1 MLQTDNI
8 AVGAPSATDSA
19 TRPVIE
25 KFEMT
30 HVYRELSE
38 IRMAIAQLTTKS
50 DLLHTMNKAVEKILS
65 NLQMAT
71 TKFGKQKHFLFEN
84 MRKCCMQQNDS

>member
-25 KFEMT
+25 KLEMT
-30 HVYRELSE
+30 HLHRELSE
-38 IRMAIAQLTTKS
+38 IRILIAQL
-50 DLLHTMNKAVEKILS
+50 A
-65 NLQMAT
+65 
-71 TKFGKQKHFLFEN
+71 FW
-84 MRKCCMQQNDS
+84 